1 MLALFVILIPLLVAI
16 SVTAMALNLK
26 LSGPA
31 EDRFAKVMTLACV
44 IGVLCSAL
52 TYVQQR
58 RVAAQLSQSR
68 LAAEDQAAA
77 KVYGKGEAKQY
88 ENQIS
93 ALNAQVTSLQQQV
106 FKLGGGAQ
114 TSKASVPVK
123 AQSEQLPKI
132 YWTVEDEGGGAV
144 AVRFK
149 IYGPLNIPA
158 FLAICDRPCRA
169 THGEIGSGSE
179 GTQVIGTTN
188 KMAGYVFSKPR
199 PIPAGTEGYLVLQG
213 GGKVTDFRVLENSEI
228 PEGMR

>member
-1 MLALFVILIPLLVAI
+1 MLALFVIVIPLLVAI

-26 LSGPA
+26 LKGPA

-44 IGVLCSAL
+44 IGVLGSGL
-52 TYVQQR
+52 VYVQQR
-58 RVAAQLSQSR
+58 RVAAQLSQTR
-68 LAAEDQAAA
+68 QAVENQSAA
-77 KVYGKGEAKQY
+77 KVYGKGEATQY

-106 FKLGGGAQ
+106 FKLGGSTQ
-114 TSKASVPVK
+114 TSKAGAPVK
-123 AQSEQLPKI
+123 QQTEQLPKI
-132 YWTVEDEGGGAV
+132 YWTVEEEGPGQV

-158 FLAICDRPCRA
+158 FLAICDKPCRA

-188 KMAGYVFSKPR
+188 KMAGYIFSKPR
-199 PIPAGTEGYLVLQG
+199 HIPAGTEGYVLVQG
-213 GGKVTDFRVLENSEI
+213 GSKITDFRILADSEI